1 MSFLSAVQTNIGGG
15 SKAEE
20 LEGQPEEGE
29 GNSLKPREFFWDNI
43 VLFVVSTIL
52 GLAAIDVI
60 TEFLRG
66 GLSGGG
72 VACFPPSGADEAQA
86 AYINSYCSSFLPFG
100 AYVTTFMVVH
110 AVLLIVPHYL
120 WLGHYGGNFELFF
133 QLVSTL
139 KRVQDHTRAGERIPE
154 NLVIVQRLESTFT
167 LLDRN
172 YIYRSYV
179 LKLILQFLWSFVGI
193 IFGVGFFVTRFN
205 VRFTCPPDFNSSTTY
220 EFWPLGDSVNCSY
233 ETLSLLQYLWIGD
246 VLLLLLACFSLAG
259 AILWS
264 FSTHPIA
271 LGYKEFAKF
280 AFHSGFHPQ
289 YYVAPFPGSEC
300 LRRYFSYISYPS
312 RSSPHTIKTDLDF
325 LVLRLNQTD
334 SGLGSVF
341 IEELVHKR
349 LKNHLDD
356 DHRQLALHREKH
368 KTKESK
374 DGGYASYV
382 CIMVLLNERCT
393 CMYVLQIF
401 HEIFWKRNTCIH
413 SLQYH
418 ACPIR

>member
-1 MSFLSAVQTNIGGG
+1 MTRVLGWCASFGITVLRAGLYDHYLLQDPPVDLPTNLCSATMSFLSAVNIGGG
-15 SKAEE
+15 GKAEE

-66 GLSGGG
+66 GG

-86 AYINSYCSSFLPFG
+86 AYINNYCSSFLPFG

-120 WLGHYGGNFELFF
+120 WLGHYGGNFEFFF

-154 NLVIVQRLESTFT
+154 NLVIVQQLESTFT

-179 LKLILQFLWSFVGI
+179 LKLILQFLWSLVGI
-193 IFGVGFFVTRFN
+193 CFGVGFFVTRFN
-205 VRFTCPPDFNSSTTY
+205 VRFTCPPDFNSTTY
-220 EFWPLGDSVNCSY
+220 DFWPLSEPVNCTY

-246 VLLLLLACFSLAG
+246 LLLLLLASVSLVG

-264 FSTHPIA
+264 FSTHPTV
-271 LGYKEFAKF
+271 LGYKEFASF
-280 AFHSGFHPQ
+280 AFQSGFHPR
-289 YYVAPFPGSEC
+289 YFVPPFPGSEC
-300 LRRYFSYISYPS
+300 LHRYFTSLSYPS
-312 RSSPHTIKTDLDF
+312 RSSPHVIKTDLDF
-325 LVLRLNQTD
+325 LVLRLYQTD
-334 SGLGSVF
+334 GGLGHVF
-341 IEELVHKR
+341 VEELVQKW
-349 LKNHLDD
+349 LKHHLDD
-356 DHRQLALHREKH
+356 DHRRLALHREKQ
-368 KTKESK
+368 KTQEAK
-374 DGGYASYV
+374 DGKCV
-382 CIMVLLNERCT
+382 
-393 CMYVLQIF
+393 
-401 HEIFWKRNTCIH
+401 
-413 SLQYH
+413 
-418 ACPIR
+418 

>member
-1 MSFLSAVQTNIGGG
+1 MSFLSAVQANIGGG

-20 LEGQPEEGE
+20 LEGQPKEGDS

-86 AYINSYCSSFLPFG
+86 AFINNYCSSFLPFG

-120 WLGHYGGNFELFF
+120 WLGHYSGNFEFFF

-139 KRVQDHTRAGERIPE
+139 KRLQDHARAGERIPE
-154 NLVIVQRLESTFT
+154 NLVIVQQLESTFT

-172 YIYRSYV
+172 YIYRSYK
-179 LKLILQFLWSFVGI
+179 LKLILQFLWSLVGI
-193 IFGVGFFVTRFN
+193 VFGIGFFVTRFN
-205 VRFTCPPDFNSSTTY
+205 VRFPCPPDFNSTMY
-220 EFWPLGDSVNCSY
+220 EFWPLSESVNCTY

-246 VLLLLLACFSLAG
+246 VLLLLLASFSLVG

-264 FSTHPIA
+264 FSTHSTA
-271 LGYKEFAKF
+271 LGYKEFATF
-280 AFHSGFHPQ
+280 AFQSGFHPQ
-289 YYVAPFPGSEC
+289 YYVPPIPGSEC
-300 LRRYFSYISYPS
+300 LHRFFAYISYPS
-312 RSSPHTIKTDLDF
+312 RSSPHVIKTDLDF
-325 LVLRLNQTD
+325 LVLRLYQTD
-334 SGLGSVF
+334 SGLGHVF
-341 IEELVHKR
+341 IEELIQKW
-349 LKNHLDD
+349 LKHFLDD
-356 DHRQLALHREKH
+356 DHRRLALHREKQ
-368 KTKESK
+368 KTKEAK
-374 DGGYASYV
+374 DGGYINY
-382 CIMVLLNERCT
+382 
-393 CMYVLQIF
+393 
-401 HEIFWKRNTCIH
+401 
-413 SLQYH
+413 
-418 ACPIR
+418 